1 MMVNAEWRE
10 EERTHAVRKHREDY
24 AREEE
29 QNKSREFDKDFLNKE
44 VKKAIANQTS
54 VGSRLRANLNNIQR
68 TSSSMNDNFIKK

>member
-1 MMVNAEWRE
+1 MSNAAWRE
-10 EERTHAVRKHREDY
+10 EERTEVVRKHREAY

-29 QNKSREFDKDFLNKE
+29 IHNAREFDKDFLNKE

-68 TSSSMNDNFIKK
+68 TSAAMNSNFARK